1 MLLFSFLSEPLM
13 LFAWLAAMAISLT
26 LHEFAHAL
34 SAYLQGD
41 STAKYSGRLSLN
53 PLRHLDLWG
62 TLMLFLI
69 GFGWG
74 KPVPF
79 NPYNLKNQK
88 WGPAL
93 VAVSGPFANL
103 FLLIFFGLTAKLLV
117 GAGIL
122 DPSNMLYIFME
133 MIVILN
139 AVWMTFNLIP
149 LPPLDGSK
157 ILFAILPSRF
167 EHWKIFLETR
177 GSFLLLALII
187 LDRLAGISFLS
198 LFFGGVIKMVSRI
211 FGLSLG

>member
-62 TLMLFLI
+62 TLMLVLI

-93 VAVSGPFANL
+93 VALAGPVANL
-103 FLLIFFGLTAKLLV
+103 FLLIFFGLAAKLLV
-117 GAGIL
+117 NTGIL
-122 DPSNMLYIFME
+122 DSANML
-133 MIVILN
+133 
-139 AVWMTFNLIP
+139 
-149 LPPLDGSK
+149 S
-157 ILFAILPSRF
+157 
-167 EHWKIFLETR
+167 WK
-177 GSFLLLALII
+177 
-187 LDRLAGISFLS
+187 
-198 LFFGGVIKMVSRI
+198 
-211 FGLSLG
+211 